1 MIPQRE
7 IVDKTA
13 KETAL
18 FLGRRLRK
26 LRTEIGGVLNVN
38 PFLMR
43 ALKDFHQIKDQT
55 SLSEFMLTWHL
66 ANGHATGF
74 GKMIDEKVL
83 PQVFGTKRLDSS
95 CRDEAPYNREIFDD
109 IDHIVTR
116 RDGDY
121 LLPLKAGA
129 WTIQLGQAMGLYR
142 HFLALGKEKLQSKG
156 IVVGVFYGHKGL
168 LRDKYRIV
176 KGENERHQ
184 SEMEKLPYVE
194 VKAGE
199 KFWTWLND
207 DTSLTQDWLMEG
219 IAKGA
224 DDFLAGSPDAS
235 IVIGG
240 APQRL
245 VEELRA
251 KYGLPNDGSID
262 WALLLHAVN
271 DDKGDE
277 IGSEAIEAAPPAA
290 EEE

>member
-1 MIPQRE
+1 MVPQTE
-7 IVDKTA
+7 IVEKTA

-26 LRTEIGGVLNVN
+26 LRTEISGVLNVN
-38 PFLMR
+38 LFLMR

-55 SLSEFMLTWHL
+55 TLSEFMLTWHL

-83 PQVFGTKRLDSS
+83 PRVFGTKRLDSS
-95 CRDEAPYNREIFDD
+95 CRDETPYNREIFDD

-116 RDGDY
+116 RDGEY
-121 LLPLKAGA
+121 LLSLKAGA

-142 HFLALGKEKLQSKG
+142 HFLALGKERLQAKG

-168 LRDKYRIV
+168 LTDKYRIV

-184 SEMEKLPYVE
+184 AEMEKLPYVE

-207 DTSLTQDWLMEG
+207 DAALTQDWLLEG

-224 DDFLAGSPDAS
+224 DDFMLGSPEAG
-235 IVIGG
+235 IVVGG

-251 KYGLPNDGSID
+251 KYGLPEDGSID
-262 WALLLHAVN
+262 WVLLLHSIN
-271 DDKGDE
+271 DDKEGE
-277 IGSEAIEAAPPAA
+277 IGAEAIEPAPSSDD
-290 EEE
+290 E